1 VRYKAYGRMFGLLG
15 HLFCGYVGG
24 YSRAT
29 LLVDLHFTL
38 VIVMRLALD
47 SSLFCVYLDG
57 YSWRLRVFS

>member
-1 VRYKAYGRMFGLLG
+1 MFGLLG